1 MEKIDKGIAL
11 EYAKKKLKEKIESID
26 VFGVIYRPP
35 EVSYHYKVEYFD
47 ISMLTEKDIKN
58 ILKIQDEK
66 LQLKKNE
73 LEKLYLMCD
82 AIFFD
87 LKKYKLI
94 KEALVDASPCYA
106 ITELEDIVKKYTT
119 GKSQFNVKYKVR
131 KNNFTNIKCV

>member
-11 EYAKKKLKEKIESID
+11 EYAKKKLKEKIESISM
-26 VFGVIYRPP
+26 FGMTYRPP
-35 EVSYHYKVEYFD
+35 ETSYNYKVEDFD

-66 LQLKKNE
+66 LELKKKE

-94 KEALVDASPCYA
+94 KEALVDANPCYA
-106 ITELEDIVKKYTT
+106 ITELKDIVNKYTT
-119 GKSQFNVKYKVR
+119 GRSQFNVKYKVR
-131 KNNFTNIKCV
+131 KNNFMNIKCV